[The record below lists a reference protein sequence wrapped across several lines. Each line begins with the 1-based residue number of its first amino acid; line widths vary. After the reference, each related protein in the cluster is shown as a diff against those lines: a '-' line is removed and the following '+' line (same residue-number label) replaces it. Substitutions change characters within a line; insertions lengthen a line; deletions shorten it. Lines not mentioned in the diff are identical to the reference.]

1 MTSMKWTAAI
11 SITIL
16 LLLSTL
22 LLSNITA
29 VNAKRK
35 TKTSPKQFQSDDYYE
50 VLGLSKNASE
60 KDIKKS
66 YRKLALQYH
75 PDKVKE
81 EKDKE
86 ESEKIFV
93 AVNEAYAV
101 LSDDEKKKIY
111 DKYGK
116 QGLEVHERGGDP
128 EASGFGFN
136 GAGSG
141 SGFGFSNGFN
151 GFNQAGGG
159 SHHYRYSG
167 GPNGAGFDPH
177 KIFEQF
183 FGGSGMNFGN
193 DPFGG
198 MGGGGRRTTGDGFHP
213 KQQPNRQAQE
223 LFPKNNPAGI
233 ATLGKAK
240 FPDQTSK
247 FIWVVVFYENE
258 SQQCASVKPMVEE
271 FAQKVKGTFKVGAV
285 NCKRSPEDVEFCK
298 RHTLGN
304 NLPSFAVNVNG
315 QTHLY
320 QGTGIPTMKALH
332 DFAVEQ
338 LPMELVQMINS
349 PSMIEDRLLKAV
361 KREKK
366 SGAILLLTDKY
377 ETSPKYASLAYQFR
391 DSFKFG
397 ESRAKTLSMAQH
409 YSIKKYP
416 VLIGYILNDNGTF
429 DMKRLENVNNAD
441 LQEWV
446 EGLLRPKKKR

>member
-1 MTSMKWTAAI
+1 MKSMKWTAF
-11 SITIL
+11 SLTIA

-22 LLSNITA
+22 LLSYVPA

-35 TKTSPKQFQSDDYYE
+35 TKSSPKQFQSDDYYE
-50 VLGLSKNASE
+50 VLGLSKNANQ

-75 PDKVKE
+75 PDKVKD

-86 ESEKIFV
+86 ESENIFV

-111 DKYGK
+111 DRYGK

-136 GAGSG
+136 SGG
-141 SGFGFSNGFN
+141 SGFGFN
-151 GFNQAGGG
+151 GFNQAGG
-159 SHHYRYSG
+159 SHQYRYSG

-193 DPFGG
+193 DPFSG
-198 MGGGGRRTTGDGFHP
+198 MGGRSSGGF
-213 KQQPNRQAQE
+213 KQQSQKQAQE

-240 FPDQTSK
+240 FPDQSSK
-247 FIWVVVFYENE
+247 FIWMIVFYENE
-258 SQQCASVKPMVEE
+258 SQQCASIKPMVEE

-285 NCKRSPEDVEFCK
+285 NCKRSQEDLEFCK
-298 RHTLGN
+298 RHTLG

-320 QGTGIPTMKALH
+320 DGKGVPTIKALH
-332 DFAVEQ
+332 DFAVEKMPVD
-338 LPMELVQMINS
+338 LIQMINS
-349 PSMIEDRLLKAV
+349 PSMIDERLLNSV
-361 KREKK
+361 KRQKK
-366 SGAILLLTDKY
+366 YGALLLITDKY
-377 ETSPKYASLAYQFR
+377 ETSPKYTSLAYQFR
-391 DSFKFG
+391 DSFIFG
-397 ESRAKTLSMAQH
+397 ESRAKTLSIAKH
-409 YSIKKYP
+409 YGIKRYP
-416 VLIGYILNDNGTF
+416 VLIAHILNKNGTF
-429 DMKRLENVNNAD
+429 DIKRVDDVKNTD
-441 LQEWV
+441 LQKWV
-446 EGLLRPKKKR
+446 EGLLPNKKKR